1 MASQYNVITGQSVTM
16 SPLDFC
22 YEFGLNDNSSQ
33 YFNYTDYSILTNATS
48 QIESEIVHTQ
58 FESTLLEG
66 FPKDT
71 VVGVEISS
79 VPLTTLEWTSTL
91 SLSKVSTDIQ
101 KEFQGNKAL
110 ALDITKDILNT
121 TVSVMSSISSGGSV
135 LGTVMSFAQLGG
147 QIASTTI
154 NLLNEKENTKTYV
167 DWANKQVELY
177 NEKTEAN
184 YEFIQQA
191 TEVFQ
196 KRAERFEKSNKVIN
210 SKQKSRSKSF

>member
-1 MASQYNVITGQSVTM
+1 MANQYNVIVGQSVSM
-16 SPLDFC
+16 SPLDFN

-48 QIESEIVHTQ
+48 QIESEMVHTQ

-71 VVGVEISS
+71 VVGVEVSS

-91 SLSKVSTDIQ
+91 SLNKVSTDIQ

-110 ALDITKDILNT
+110 AIDITKDILNT
-121 TVSVMSSISSGGSV
+121 TVSVIQSISSGGSAMGV
-135 LGTVMSFAQLGG
+135 AMSFAQLGG
-147 QIASTTI
+147 QIASSTI
-154 NLLNEKENTKTYV
+154 NILNEKENTKTYV
-167 DWANKQVELY
+167 KWANKQVELY